1 MRQLSL
7 CGVEVGAAACFYAGG
22 GGDLDVRGVFC
33 AFGAAVEFEVC
44 GEDGCEGIGAGGEL
58 VEGEDALRVGFG
70 GEGLAS
76 GGVRRYGG

>member
-1 MRQLSL
+1 
-7 CGVEVGAAACFYAGG
+7 
-22 GGDLDVRGVFC
+22 VRGVFC

>member
-1 MRQLSL
+1 VRQLSL

-44 GEDGCEGIGAGGEL
+44 GEGGCEDVGAGGEP

-70 GEGLAS
+70 GEGLAF
-76 GGVRRYGG
+76 GGVDCYGD